1 MVFNTIK
8 RKFPLIAIHAYSKF
22 SHKLFTARC
31 PMETYR
37 TDATFYLSVVRP
49 ETKYSRNRWYFED

>member
-8 RKFPLIAIHAYSKF
+8 RKFPLIAIHAYSRF

-31 PMETYR
+31 PMETYLNR
-37 TDATFYLSVVRP
+37 
-49 ETKYSRNRWYFED
+49 RNILFIGCTPRNKI